1 MKFPVPLSVSL
12 PSPSFCLIYLIIYYS
27 CSTVMYCT
35 ALFFSLLHSTVQY
48 SNILYYALLYPYC
61 TIFSSVVLVC
71 NTLSTSSCISSSSS
85 SSGTG
90 SPPTGG
96 STPTLLYGYG
106 GFGTYTSSMY
116 SSSQPRIIL
125 SLFIFEISAIF
136 LIYLYF
142 LFCFTLLY
150 IYVEISLT
158 PSYAAVVGAGWLEKG
173 GCYVSANI
181 RGGGEFGPQWHQ
193 AAKKENR

>member
-1 MKFPVPLSVSL
+1 MDVIYEVSCSSVRL
-12 PSPSFCLIYLIIYYS
+12 PSFSLFLSYLLDNIYLMLD
-27 CSTVMYCT
+27 CNVLHCT
-35 ALFFSLLHSTVQY
+35 ILHAAVQYSTVQY

-106 GFGTYTSSMY
+106 GFGMYTGIMY
-116 SSSQPRIIL
+116 SSSQPRII
-125 SLFIFEISAIF
+125 S
-136 LIYLYF
+136 
-142 LFCFTLLY
+142 
-150 IYVEISLT
+150 
-158 PSYAAVVGAGWLEKG
+158 
-173 GCYVSANI
+173 
-181 RGGGEFGPQWHQ
+181 
-193 AAKKENR
+193 

>member
-106 GFGTYTSSMY
+106 GFGTYTGIMY
-116 SSSQPRIIL
+116 SSSQPRIISQNSFIL
-125 SLFIFEISAIF
+125 SLFIYFGLFIF
-136 LIYLYF
+136 SVLLYTTIYLRRDIAYTI
-142 LFCFTLLY
+142 LRCCCWCW
-150 IYVEISLT
+150 V
-158 PSYAAVVGAGWLEKG
+158 A
-173 GCYVSANI
+173 
-181 RGGGEFGPQWHQ
+181 
-193 AAKKENR
+193 